1 MVFQLAIL
9 IVIPIIFGLVVVSP
23 FDEPIEVEPTEV
35 EPTEVPQEEPGFN
48 PLYILLGLIWLF
60 FLIRVLRQIMKGTY
74 RVRTRI

>member
-23 FDEPIEVEPTEV
+23 FDEPIEV

>member
-9 IVIPIIFGLVVVSP
+9 IGIPIFLGIVIVSP
-23 FDEPIEVEPTEV
+23 FDEQPPEEEPIET
-35 EPTEVPQEEPGFN
+35 PQERPDMT

-74 RVRTRI
+74 RVRSGI